1 MYSVVLMAAMVTTA
15 AEPGWGRHGC
25 CGCSGYAGY
34 GCYAGY
40 AGYGCYG
47 CGGCSGCFAPGYG
60 FAGGCYGYHGG
71 CYGGWGI
78 YAGDP
83 YYLGGCTG
91 CYGCYGGYSCYG
103 LPLPIPPAPPVII
116 NPNPAPVDKGK
127 PEVVP
132 PPIEKK
138 KDDQKKASD
147 GQVRAKLHIEIP
159 TGGKLFVDGRHINAA
174 AGTNVFQTPA
184 LAVGEIYFYDIRIEV
199 ERQGAVQ
206 SEQRRVIIRSGDDVA
221 VNFPN
226 LRPSGTQTVRGNN

>member
-15 AEPGWGRHGC
+15 TEPGWGRHGC
-25 CGCSGYAGY
+25 CGCSGYSGYSCYSGCSCY
-34 GCYAGY
+34 GCS
-40 AGYGCYG
+40 GCYG
-47 CGGCSGCFAPGYG
+47 CGYAVQGYG

-103 LPLPIPPAPPVII
+103 LPLPIPPQPPVI

-132 PPIEKK
+132 PPDEKK
-138 KDDQKKASD
+138 KKDEPKKGAD
-147 GQVRAKLHIEIP
+147 GQVRAQVRIEIP
-159 TGGKLFVDGRHINAA
+159 VGGKLFVDGRQINVTP
-174 AGTNVFQTPA
+174 GTRIFQTPV
-184 LAVGEIYFYDIRIEV
+184 LAVGETYFYDIRIEV
-199 ERQGAVQ
+199 ERQGASQ

-221 VNFPN
+221 VSFPN
-226 LRPSGTQTVRGNN
+226 LRSTETQTARE